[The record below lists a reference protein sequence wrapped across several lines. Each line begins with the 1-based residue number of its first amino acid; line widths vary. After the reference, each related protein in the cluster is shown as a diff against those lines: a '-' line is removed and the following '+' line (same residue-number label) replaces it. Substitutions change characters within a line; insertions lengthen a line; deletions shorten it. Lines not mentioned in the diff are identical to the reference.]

1 MIRYRFL
8 LRLLVARD
16 LQARYAGSLLGFF
29 WAFANSLWQLVLY
42 SFVFSGIMRIRLVG
56 EGSDNFAAFL
66 FSGLL
71 CWMAFNE
78 GVQKGTL
85 VVVENAE
92 LVKKLRFPSEILVLA
107 TTVSALSHAA
117 IAFVVFLGIRLGFGG
132 VDWSSGPVFLVAL
145 AGQFAFTAG
154 ISFFLA
160 AGYVFLRD
168 LQHAVTLLFSALF
181 YLAPIVYP
189 VALVPDRFR
198 WAIEANPLTTVLGA
212 YRAFLIRSEAPPIGD
227 VLMLLAVALA
237 TLGLGLT
244 TYRRLSRRFSDE
256 L

>member
-42 SFVFSGIMRIRLVG
+42 SLVFSGIMRIRLSG
-56 EGSDNFAAFL
+56 EGTDNFPYFL

-78 GVQKGTL
+78 GAQKGTQ

-92 LVKKLRFPSEILVLA
+92 LVKKLHFPSEILVLA
-107 TTVSALSHAA
+107 TTVSALAHMS
-117 IAFVVFLGIRLGFGG
+117 IAFVVFFFIRLFSEGIG
-132 VDWSSGPVFLVAL
+132 WAAGPTFLLAL
-145 AGQFAFTAG
+145 ASQFALTAG
-154 ISFFLA
+154 ISLFLA
-160 AGYVFLRD
+160 SGYVFLRD
-168 LQHAVTLLFSALF
+168 LQHAVALIFSALF

-189 VALVPDRFR
+189 ISLVPDRYK
-198 WAIEANPLTTVLGA
+198 WAIEANPLSTILAA
-212 YRAFLIRSEAPPIGD
+212 YRAFLVRSEPPPIGD
-227 VLMLLAVALA
+227 VTILLAVSLV

-244 TYRRLSRRFSDE
+244 AYRRLARRFSDE